1 MKVEGVE
8 VTKKVKAI
16 SNDTRC
22 KEYSLYEQHIKLLR
36 KPITF

>member
-22 KEYSLYEQHIKLLR
+22 KE
-36 KPITF
+36 